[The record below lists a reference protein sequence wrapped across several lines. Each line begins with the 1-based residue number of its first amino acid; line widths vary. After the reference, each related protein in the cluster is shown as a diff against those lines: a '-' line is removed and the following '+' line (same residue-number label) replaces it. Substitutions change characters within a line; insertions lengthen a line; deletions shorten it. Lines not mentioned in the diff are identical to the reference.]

1 MRANES
7 TGRPVAHGT
16 DRACGATAAQ
26 VQVRP
31 LAWAAMWSLHAYGS
45 REDLARAM
53 SGITGSSVL
62 PDPQRMVQTPGGAW
76 LAWAGP
82 HGLLLIAGPAA
93 ALPPFDVARDRLQG
107 TRTVAFD
114 VSDAR
119 SAVCIE
125 GAAGV
130 ALLAGGCPADVS
142 VEGFRAGSVRA
153 TVLGALP
160 CTIARPA
167 ERATWWVMVPR
178 SYGTSLRSWLR
189 GPWLDLDVVEA
200 FEAAS
205 P

>member
-1 MRANES
+1 VRANES
-7 TGRPVAHGT
+7 TGRPAAHST
-16 DRACGATAAQ
+16 TRACGAAAPR

-31 LAWAAMWSLHAYGS
+31 LAWAAMWSLHAHGP
-45 REDLARAM
+45 RDDFARAV
-53 SGITGSSVL
+53 SSITGSSAL
-62 PDPQRMVQTPGGAW
+62 PDPQRMVQTPDGAW
-76 LAWAGP
+76 LAWTGP

-119 SAVCIE
+119 SGAFIE
-125 GAAGV
+125 GAAGA

-142 VEGFRAGSVRA
+142 VEGFGAEYVRA

-167 ERATWWVMVPR
+167 ERAAWWVMVPR
-178 SYGTSLRSWLR
+178 SYGTSLRGWLR
-189 GPWLDLDVVEA
+189 GPWLDFDVVDA
-200 FEAAS
+200 IEAAS